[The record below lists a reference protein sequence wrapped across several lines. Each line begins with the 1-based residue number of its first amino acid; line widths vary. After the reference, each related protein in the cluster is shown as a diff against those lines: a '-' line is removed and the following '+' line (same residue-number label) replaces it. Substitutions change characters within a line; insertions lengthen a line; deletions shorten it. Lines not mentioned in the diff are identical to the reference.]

1 MHKYICYFCD
11 KEFKE
16 FTYYSIHMEKN
27 LCTFISNT
35 PSSDVEIQ
43 SYLYKLNKK
52 RNSAASITLTYQP
65 PPPPPPPKSI

>member
-27 LCTFISNT
+27 LCTFISNAI
-35 PSSDVEIQ
+35 SSDVEIQ

-52 RNSAASITLTYQP
+52 RKNQSSITLQYP
-65 PPPPPPPKSI
+65 PRSNSI

>member
-16 FTYYSIHMEKN
+16 IAYYSIHMEKN

-35 PSSDVEIQ
+35 SSSDVEIQ
-43 SYLYKLNKK
+43 SYLYKLNKEVIHFDMPKK
-52 RNSAASITLTYQP
+52 RNLSSISCQ
-65 PPPPPPPKSI
+65 